1 MLRKLAGLLVFCLG
15 TMAAFAGQTGYKV
28 LAPISHGKL
37 TVFPVV
43 AAGAHDTSDF
53 ITLDEGVRNGQVVV
67 TEAGRVP
74 MMIRRPIPNG
84 IPQYNSGAQVNTLV
98 LVNNSDKPL
107 LLLAGEIVTG
117 GKQDRVIAKDR
128 IVPAHSDPIDLGVFC
143 VEPGRWTETS
153 NNFKS
158 MGAQMAQP
166 SVRREAMAKK
176 DQQAVWDSVR
186 SSTAETVEVVA
197 ASPGASMPSSSTGT
211 VIGGNGLPTELHG
224 TTSYATVMK
233 NKTVEQQVDKI
244 AEPVNRQYQSIIGEL
259 RAKNA
264 VGVVAAVNGQILWA
278 DIFANAQ
285 LLERYWPKLVRS
297 YAAEAMIS
305 RAAFGKTGVGAAQ
318 DFVDFLEGRREVS
331 ETEPGI
337 FRQTEVTGDGYR
349 VFELTSL
356 LPKTSFVVHIAKMVQ

>member
-1 MLRKLAGLLVFCLG
+1 MLRKLAGLFVVCS
-15 TMAAFAGQTGYKV
+15 AAVWGFAGQTGYKV
-28 LAPISHGKL
+28 LSPISQGKL

-43 AAGAHDTSDF
+43 AAGAHDTSEF
-53 ITLDEGVRNGQVVV
+53 ITLDEGVRSGQVIV
-67 TEAGRVP
+67 TEAGRLP
-74 MMIRRPIPNG
+74 MMIRRPLPNSS
-84 IPQYNSGAQVNTLV
+84 PYYNGGAQVNTLV

-117 GKQDRVIAKDR
+117 GKQDRVIGKDR

-143 VEPGRWTETS
+143 VEPGLWTETS
-153 NNFKS
+153 TSFKS

-186 SSTAETVEVVA
+186 SSSAETVEVVA
-197 ASPGASMPSSSTGT
+197 APTGVNTTSSS
-211 VIGGNGLPTELHG
+211 IGSVVDSNGLSELHG

-233 NKTVEQQVDKI
+233 NKSVQQQVDKI
-244 AEPVNRQYQSIIGEL
+244 AEPVTRQYQSLIGEL

-278 DIFANAQ
+278 DIFASPQ

-297 YAAEAMIS
+297 YAAEAMIA
-305 RAAFGKTGVGAAQ
+305 RVAYGKVAEGAAQ
-318 DFVDFLEGRREVS
+318 DFVNTLEGRREVS
-331 ETEPGI
+331 ETEPGV

-349 VFELTSL
+349 VFELTAL